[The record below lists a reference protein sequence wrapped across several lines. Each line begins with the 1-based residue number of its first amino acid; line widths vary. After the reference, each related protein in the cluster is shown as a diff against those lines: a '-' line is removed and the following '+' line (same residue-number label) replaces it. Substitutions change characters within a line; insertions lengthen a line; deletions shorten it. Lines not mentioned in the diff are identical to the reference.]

1 MDPTYTTRQFREYLQ
16 FSYPAATLL
25 VFLIG
30 FITNSVLI
38 AKSSQNG
45 GAVRCGL
52 EEKPLS
58 KGLRSTIHKIADA
71 QKHQFSS
78 SARYAFVWLVVGVLV
93 TLVAD
98 VSVHISHAIAGHEE
112 RWWCGQATVIY
123 VVGSFF
129 SHVIIFLS
137 LLDTNPAPTFAQFI
151 PWSMTIPFE
160 LAIVATSLS
169 IYTNTHHDP
178 IVGNAFG
185 GPLRERITKWELL
198 EVISGVIRLLFLVF
212 LVALYVLHFVR
223 ANSAEGSRED
233 SPMEQIG
240 LLDSETKAGAENN
253 EGDDAPEKP
262 TTAPNT
268 WWQYLSGYSVLFPYL
283 WPSKSRRLQI
293 IVIICFGLLI
303 LQRIVNVLVPYQVG
317 VITEALSI
325 EGNNIHLPWLQ
336 ICLYIIYRWLQG
348 SQGLLESLRSYL
360 WIPISQYA
368 YMETSTASFEHV
380 HGLSLDFHLNKK
392 IGEVLYA
399 LNKGSDSV
407 NTFLEQVT
415 FQVVPMVI
423 DLGVAVGYFLIA
435 FDAYYGLVVAIV
447 TFFYLYVTVRIAQW
461 RAEMRRKQVN
471 AHRQENA
478 IKNDSLSSY
487 ETVKHFNAEL
497 LEHTRY
503 RTAVST
509 FQSAEYHSLYAQSFM
524 TAAQNTVFTLG
535 LLLTCFI
542 AAYQVSIGQRPVG
555 QFMTLLTYMAQLQT
569 PLSYFGTFYRY
580 IQTAMINSERLLE
593 LLRERASVVDRVS
606 ARPMDACQGRIT
618 FEDIGFA
625 YDARKHKNALNGLS
639 FHCEPG
645 TITALVGESGGGKST
660 IFRLLFR
667 FYNPQ
672 TGRILVDNNDVQ
684 DITIASL
691 REHIAIV
698 PQDTSLFNES
708 LLYNLRY
715 ASPSATD
722 EDIHNACRAAC
733 IHDKIMTFPE
743 AYETK
748 VGDRGLRLSGGEKQR
763 VAIAQTIL
771 KNPQIILLDEAT
783 AALDSETEGH
793 VQEALGNLAKGR
805 TVIMIA
811 HRLSTVTEAN
821 QILVLHEGRVVERG
835 THGELLGLGGR
846 YMGMWRRQSRQGAGE
861 ELRRRNPQQRLL

>member
-1 MDPTYTTRQFREYLQ
+1 
-16 FSYPAATLL
+16 
-25 VFLIG
+25 
-30 FITNSVLI
+30 
-38 AKSSQNG
+38 
-45 GAVRCGL
+45 
-52 EEKPLS
+52 
-58 KGLRSTIHKIADA
+58 
-71 QKHQFSS
+71 
-78 SARYAFVWLVVGVLV
+78 
-93 TLVAD
+93 
-98 VSVHISHAIAGHEE
+98 
-112 RWWCGQATVIY
+112 
-123 VVGSFF
+123 
-129 SHVIIFLS
+129 
-137 LLDTNPAPTFAQFI
+137 
-151 PWSMTIPFE
+151 
-160 LAIVATSLS
+160 
-169 IYTNTHHDP
+169 
-178 IVGNAFG
+178 
-185 GPLRERITKWELL
+185 
-198 EVISGVIRLLFLVF
+198 
-212 LVALYVLHFVR
+212 
-223 ANSAEGSRED
+223 
-233 SPMEQIG
+233 
-240 LLDSETKAGAENN
+240 
-253 EGDDAPEKP
+253 
-262 TTAPNT
+262 
-268 WWQYLSGYSVLFPYL
+268 
-283 WPSKSRRLQI
+283 
-293 IVIICFGLLI
+293 
-303 LQRIVNVLVPYQVG
+303 
-317 VITEALSI
+317 
-325 EGNNIHLPWLQ
+325 
-336 ICLYIIYRWLQG
+336 
-348 SQGLLESLRSYL
+348 
-360 WIPISQYA
+360 
-368 YMETSTASFEHV
+368 
-380 HGLSLDFHLNKK
+380 
-392 IGEVLYA
+392 
-399 LNKGSDSV
+399 
-407 NTFLEQVT
+407 
-415 FQVVPMVI
+415 
-423 DLGVAVGYFLIA
+423 
-435 FDAYYGLVVAIV
+435 
-447 TFFYLYVTVRIAQW
+447 
-461 RAEMRRKQVN
+461 
-471 AHRQENA
+471 
-478 IKNDSLSSY
+478 
-487 ETVKHFNAEL
+487 
-497 LEHTRY
+497 
-503 RTAVST
+503 
-509 FQSAEYHSLYAQSFM
+509 M